1 MAIANVT
8 HFKILSAF
16 GDKIYGFSD
25 SRFTTYMYDLGAKRI
40 KYRTHVN
47 PYQSSYGGYSSKI
60 MHSFIGN
67 ESLISTFGFTL
78 SDSFASA
85 AVPDK
90 QSRFLYNRKVNY
102 TMRDDIWYTAF
113 YMTINNVATADTAF
127 GYYDEKI
134 YIYIRKPDS
143 VNIYNFI
150 KTIDAEDYGAPR
162 CAVQI
167 EKMVYV
173 ATYSGILVFKIINDY
188 TDLELVSY
196 VQASAEFLAPTPSGD
211 CYFVEFVG

>member
-1 MAIANVT
+1 
-8 HFKILSAF
+8 
-16 GDKIYGFSD
+16 
-25 SRFTTYMYDLGAKRI
+25 
-40 KYRTHVN
+40 
-47 PYQSSYGGYSSKI
+47 
-60 MHSFIGN
+60 
-67 ESLISTFGFTL
+67 
-78 SDSFASA
+78 
-85 AVPDK
+85 
-90 QSRFLYNRKVNY
+90 
-102 TMRDDIWYTAF
+102 
-113 YMTINNVATADTAF
+113 MTINNVATADTAF

-211 CYFVEFVG
+211 CYFVEFVGGST